1 MKTLISLLTIISLTV
16 SQVMAGEGMWVLSL
30 IGKNYQQMKEAGFRL
45 TPEDIYSI
53 NQTCLKDAI
62 VSLNDGEC
70 TAEFVSTKGMLFTN
84 HHCGYEDIQ
93 SISSVSN
100 DYLTNGFWAK
110 KMTDEIPIKGKTAA
124 LLISIEDVTDKILT
138 PSTLRLG
145 PESQIAVIEGTIE
158 SLEEEYSE
166 NGKYKAEISN
176 FFNGNYYYMF
186 KYVVYKDIRLVG
198 APPESIGQFGGEN
211 DNFAWPR
218 QGADFCIFRV
228 YTAPDGSPAEYSE
241 KNIPYVPKK
250 YLKINTKGVNEGDFA
265 MIIGYPAE
273 TQRHYSPRQIRMLK
287 DNSSV
292 MAEALKQKLDI
303 TKSFMDADDAIRI
316 QYASKLTENYNAYK
330 YYYDTYRCINDL
342 KVIERRQKA
351 ETDLDKWISADKKSK
366 YKKIVQQFNSD
377 LAANT
382 QNDMYMNYWL
392 ASMYYGCEFVEF
404 GSKHYMLYHYLS
416 IDYRQKVEEI
426 VKDLKAKA
434 ESYFHDYN
442 PKIDCAVSK
451 QMIKYYV
458 NHMPQKYCPAGS
470 NDSSFYLLLEQNF
483 NNSILTD
490 KERYFN
496 FLKHPTAEAL
506 SKDILFLLSVD
517 IVEKMDY
524 FQASDA
530 LECKTEVHNRE
541 YTKAMMEMAK
551 SINPDTLFYPD
562 ANSTM
567 RLTYGKVCGYT
578 YQGKDMGWYTT
589 FESLIAKK
597 NNNDRDFMVLPEL
610 QTLFDKRDF
619 GTYAYNDTLRLCFL
633 TDNDISGGNSGSA
646 VLNGDGE
653 IIGLAF
659 DGNQEAMSCDIM
671 FEPDIQRTIC
681 VDIRYVLFIIDKFA
695 NAGNIINE
703 LEFIN

>member
-1 MKTLISLLTIISLTV
+1 MKTFISLLTIISLTV

-70 TAEFVSTKGMLFTN
+70 TAEFVSTKGMLLTN

-110 KMTDEIPIKGKTAA
+110 KMADEIPIKGKTAA

-241 KNIPYVPKK
+241 KNIPYVPQK

-366 YKKIVQQFNSD
+366 YKKVIQQYNNDLIANS
-377 LAANT
+377 
-382 QNDMYMNYWL
+382 QNDIYMNYWL
-392 ASMYYGCEFVEF
+392 ASMYAGCEFVKF

-416 IDYRQKVEEI
+416 IGYRQKVEEI
-426 VKDLKAKA
+426 VKELKANSEA
-434 ESYFHDYN
+434 YFRNYN
-442 PKIDCAVSK
+442 PKIDYTVSK
-451 QMIKYYV
+451 QMLKYYV
-458 NHMPQKYCPAGS
+458 DHVPQKYCPAGS
-470 NDSSFYLLLEQNF
+470 NDSAFFLLLEQNF
-483 NNSILTD
+483 TTSILTD
-490 KERYFN
+490 KDRYNN
-496 FLKHPTAEAL
+496 FLKNPSAEAL
-506 SKDILFLLSVD
+506 SQDLLFLLAVE

-530 LECKTEVHNRE
+530 LECKTEVHYRD

-610 QTLFDKRDF
+610 QNLFDKRDF